1 MCISHCVIYPST
13 ARALSAT
20 GYLTPVGGD
29 SIEIG
34 KNAAYGHVIMTS
46 QPGQH
51 VLPPD
56 DSENVY
62 DVQH

>member
-1 MCISHCVIYPST
+1 M
-13 ARALSAT
+13 
-20 GYLTPVGGD
+20 
-29 SIEIG
+29 G

-62 DVQH
+62 DNI